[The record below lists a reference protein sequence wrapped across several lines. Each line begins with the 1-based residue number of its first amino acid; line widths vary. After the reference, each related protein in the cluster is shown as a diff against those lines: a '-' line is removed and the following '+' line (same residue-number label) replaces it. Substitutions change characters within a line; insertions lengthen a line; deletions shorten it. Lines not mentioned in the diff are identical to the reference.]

1 MQNQYSLLYREE
13 EREMFP
19 TLKVCTVL
27 ANPAMQLLTRVLLA
41 DVLRRRDPMLAA
53 RPWPAHAYFA

>member
-19 TLKVCTVL
+19 TLKVCTIL
-27 ANPAMQLLTRVLLA
+27 GTLTMHTLTRVLLA
-41 DVLRRRDPMLAA
+41 DVWRRRDPMVAA
-53 RPWPAHAYFA
+53 RPWPAHAYIA